1 MSTEDT
7 HEPEVIKTNEQLSG
21 LLSNGQVVVDE
32 ITHGGGVVIQL
43 DASTDLIGAE
53 IGTMRSSWSSYMR
66 EEYNGKLRGIEGL
79 RVYDRMRRSDS
90 AVRSSLKTIKTPV
103 LGATWF
109 VQPGDE
115 DELSKEIAS
124 FVEKNLF
131 HGMTYNWRWVLR
143 EALNSLDYGYYM
155 FEKVWA
161 VGPFAGSRGP
171 ELRAFLKKLA
181 PRHPLDV
188 TDWNFDAN
196 GGPVSVNMYE
206 AEPGMPDFR
215 QIPIEKLAV
224 FTYDGEAGDITGL
237 SLLRSAYKHWYFK
250 ENAYRIDA
258 IQKERHGIGVPV
270 IILPMNADDK
280 DIKKAINLARNIR
293 VNENAYAVLPFGWEL
308 KYLKLEG
315 DPVNVLATAEHHS
328 KMVFQNVLAQAMW
341 GSSFGVTNTDAVTSM
356 DLFYKSVRQIAEEVA
371 DVINQYVIPQLV
383 GFNWDVDNLPQLKV
397 RSLGDVRESRELS
410 FAIRNHVG
418 AGLIRPDDRL
428 EEWARET
435 IDAPPADTKTTR
447 VQAAPQLPKQ
457 SQAGNQQIMPK
468 SNAGDDSSGG

>member
-1 MSTEDT
+1 MSTEDNAVT
-7 HEPEVIKTNEQLSG
+7 PKMLAAQGVVI
-21 LLSNGQVVVDE
+21 DE
-32 ITHGGGVVIQL
+32 ITPNSTIIARL
-43 DASTDLIGAE
+43 DANSNGSGIEL
-53 IGTMRSSWSSYMR
+53 GTMRSSWSSYMR

-90 AVRSSLKTIKTPV
+90 AVRASLKTIKTPI

-109 VQPGDE
+109 IEPGDE
-115 DELSKEIAS
+115 DELSKDIAD
-124 FVEKNLF
+124 FVSRNLF
-131 HGMTYNWRWVLR
+131 NKMTYNWRWVLR

-161 VGPFAGSRGP
+161 VGPFMGNRGP
-171 ELRAFLKKLA
+171 ENRAYLKKLA
-181 PRHPLDV
+181 PRHPMDV
-188 TDWNFDAN
+188 TDWNFDSN
-196 GGPVSVNMYE
+196 GGPVSVDLYE
-206 AEPGMPDFR
+206 AEPNLADFR
-215 QIPIEKLAV
+215 RIPIEKLAV

-237 SLLRSAYKHWYFK
+237 SILRSAYKHWYFK
-250 ENAYRIDA
+250 EQAYRIDA

-270 IILPMNADDK
+270 IILPMNADK
-280 DIKKAINLARNIR
+280 DDIANARELAKNIR

-341 GSSFGVTNTDAVTSM
+341 GSSFGVTNTDAEVSM

-383 GFNWDVDNLPQLKV
+383 GFNWDVDRLPTLKV
-397 RSLGDVRESRELS
+397 RKLGDVRESRELS

-435 IDAPPADTKTTR
+435 IDAPAADPTTTR
-447 VQAAPQLPKQ
+447 VQEAPQLPKQ
-457 SQAGNQQIMPK
+457 SQAKDQRIMPK